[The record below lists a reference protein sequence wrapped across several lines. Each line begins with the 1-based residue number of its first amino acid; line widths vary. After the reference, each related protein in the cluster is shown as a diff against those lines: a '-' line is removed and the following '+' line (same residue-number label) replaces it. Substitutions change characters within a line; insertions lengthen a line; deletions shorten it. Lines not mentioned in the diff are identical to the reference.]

1 MVGNQQNLKANLWAS
16 LDEMVEQLYN
26 SIVNIQ
32 QLQRVLVRVQSYT
45 SYCIGSWRYDLRTKL
60 SKIEPIGVVKKRDP
74 VTHVLFCDKLRKEGF
89 ESNIGLRFWKQLLQ
103 KLEKHLRKAAQYNQG
118 MNLDDS

>member
-1 MVGNQQNLKANLWAS
+1 MNFEK
-16 LDEMVEQLYN
+16 
-26 SIVNIQ
+26 
-32 QLQRVLVRVQSYT
+32 
-45 SYCIGSWRYDLRTKL
+45 
-60 SKIEPIGVVKKRDP
+60 VKKRDP

-118 MNLDDS
+118 SDHHKYLSKPDLTQT

>member
-1 MVGNQQNLKANLWAS
+1 M
-16 LDEMVEQLYN
+16 
-26 SIVNIQ
+26 
-32 QLQRVLVRVQSYT
+32 
-45 SYCIGSWRYDLRTKL
+45 CISNHEK
-60 SKIEPIGVVKKRDP
+60 VKKRDP

-118 MNLDDS
+118 SDPQTRPRPDPDLTPT

>member
-32 QLQRVLVRVQSYT
+32 QLQRVLVTVQ
-45 SYCIGSWRYDLRTKL
+45 
-60 SKIEPIGVVKKRDP
+60 
-74 VTHVLFCDKLRKEGF
+74 
-89 ESNIGLRFWKQLLQ
+89 
-103 KLEKHLRKAAQYNQG
+103 
-118 MNLDDS
+118 